1 MADWPALAAYL
12 IACVVIVI
20 VPGPSVTVII
30 ANALRTGTHAGMANV
45 AGTQAGL
52 LLMIGVLALGLE
64 TVVAMMGEMFVWLKL
79 AGAAYLIWLG
89 ISLWRADGSLAD
101 PDAGDIRARSMRGY
115 FWQGFFVI
123 WSNPKA
129 LFFFGAFI
137 PQFIVAQG
145 NAALQTVLLG
155 LIFMAV
161 ATVFDSGYALA
172 AGKTGSLLSRSRV
185 RILERVS
192 GTFLIGGG
200 VWLALSKRAQ

>member
-1 MADWPALAAYL
+1 MVDPATLLAYL
-12 IACVVIVI
+12 IACIVIVI

-30 ANALRTGTHAGMANV
+30 ANSLRTGTSAGLANV

-52 LLMIGVLALGLE
+52 LIMIGVLALGLE
-64 TVVAMMGEMFVWLKL
+64 TVVTVMGEMFVWLKL

-89 ISLWRADGSLAD
+89 VKMWRSDGKLGA
-101 PDAGDIRARSMRGY
+101 PDAEQVRARSLRGY
-115 FWQGFFVI
+115 FWQGFIVI

-137 PQFIVAQG
+137 PQFIVPEG
-145 NAALQTVLLG
+145 NAALQTAFLG
-155 LIFMAV
+155 LIFMIT
-161 ATVFDSGYALA
+161 ATVLDSGYALA
-172 AGKTGSLLSRSRV
+172 AGKTGGLLSRHNV

>member
-1 MADWPALAAYL
+1 MVDPATLLAYL
-12 IACVVIVI
+12 IACIVIVI

-30 ANALRTGTHAGMANV
+30 ANSLRTGTSAGLANV

-52 LLMIGVLALGLE
+52 LIMIGVLALGLE
-64 TVVAMMGEMFVWLKL
+64 TVVTVMGEMFVWLKL

-89 ISLWRADGSLAD
+89 VKMWRSDGRLGE
-101 PDAGDIRARSMRGY
+101 PDAGQVRARSLRGY
-115 FWQGFFVI
+115 FWQGFIVI

-137 PQFIVAQG
+137 PQFIVPEG
-145 NAALQTVLLG
+145 NAALQTVFLG
-155 LIFMAV
+155 LIFMIT
-161 ATVFDSGYALA
+161 ATVLDSGYALA
-172 AGKTGSLLSRSRV
+172 AGKTGGLLSRHNV

>member
-1 MADWPALAAYL
+1 MVDPATLLAYL
-12 IACVVIVI
+12 IACILIVI

-30 ANALRTGTHAGMANV
+30 ANSLRTGTSAGLANV

-52 LLMIGVLALGLE
+52 LIMIGVLALGLE
-64 TVVAMMGEMFVWLKL
+64 TVVTVMGEMFVWLKL

-89 ISLWRADGSLAD
+89 VKMWRSDGRLGE
-101 PDAGDIRARSMRGY
+101 PDEGQVRARSLRGY
-115 FWQGFFVI
+115 FWQGFIVI

-137 PQFIVAQG
+137 PQFIVPEG
-145 NAALQTVLLG
+145 NAALQTVFLG
-155 LIFMAV
+155 LIFMIT
-161 ATVFDSGYALA
+161 ATVLDSAYALA
-172 AGKTGSLLSRSRV
+172 AGKTGGLLSRRNV

>member
-1 MADWPALAAYL
+1 MVDPATLLAYL
-12 IACVVIVI
+12 IACIVIVI

-30 ANALRTGTHAGMANV
+30 ANSLRTGTSAGLANV

-52 LLMIGVLALGLE
+52 LIMIGVLALGLE
-64 TVVAMMGEMFVWLKL
+64 TVVTVMGEMFVWLKL

-89 ISLWRADGSLAD
+89 IRMWRSDGKLVE
-101 PDAGDIRARSMRGY
+101 PDDRQVRARSLRGY
-115 FWQGFFVI
+115 FWQGFIVI

-137 PQFIVAQG
+137 PQFIVPEG

-155 LIFMAV
+155 LIFMV
-161 ATVFDSGYALA
+161 TATVLDSGYALA
-172 AGKTGSLLSRSRV
+172 AGKTGGLLSRRNV

-200 VWLALSKRAQ
+200 VWLALSRRAQ